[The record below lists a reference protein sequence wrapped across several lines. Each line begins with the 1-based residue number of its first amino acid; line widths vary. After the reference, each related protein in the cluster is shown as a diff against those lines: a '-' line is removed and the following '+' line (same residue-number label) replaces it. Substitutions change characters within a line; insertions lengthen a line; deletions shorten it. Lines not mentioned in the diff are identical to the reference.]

1 MHLFTSFLYFLS
13 LTKIKLC
20 SEIPAQAPVKTS
32 LHLQQNVPNDL
43 SNEGTI
49 YPATYSSRLIIYFQT
64 FTDAAGNP
72 LSLLPL
78 LNTRITH
85 IILGAIHL
93 HEEPGKIMLNNDP
106 FESPMYDE
114 IWKEVKILQAHG
126 IKVMGLLGGAV
137 TGTWDRLGGSDESV
151 HKPTIILLFATD

>member
-1 MHLFTSFLYFLS
+1 MHLFTSFLSLLS
-13 LTKIKLC
+13 LTNITLC
-20 SEIPAQAPVKTS
+20 SETPAQAPLNTS
-32 LHLQQNVPNDL
+32 LHLQQNVPDAL
-43 SNEGTI
+43 FNENAI
-49 YPATYSSRLIIYFQT
+49 YLATHSSRLIIYFQT
-64 FTDAAGNP
+64 FNDASGNS

-114 IWKEVKILQAHG
+114 IWKEVKSLQTHG

-151 HKPTIILLFATD
+151 HKPTHYSIGGN

>member
-1 MHLFTSFLYFLS
+1 MYLLTSFLYFLS
-13 LTKIKLC
+13 LTKITLC
-20 SEIPAQAPVKTS
+20 SEASAQAPLNTS
-32 LHLQQNVPNDL
+32 PHLRQNVSNAL
-43 SNEGTI
+43 SNENTI
-49 YPATYSSRLIIYFQT
+49 YPEMPSPRLIIYFQT

-85 IILGAIHL
+85 MILGAIHL
-93 HEEPGKIMLNNDP
+93 HEEPGEIMLNNNH
-106 FESPMYDE
+106 FESPMYDK

-137 TGTWDRLGGSDESV
+137 TGTWDRLGGSDENV
-151 HKPTIILLFATD
+151 HKAPRCAIFNS

>member
-1 MHLFTSFLYFLS
+1 MHLLTSFLYFLS
-13 LTKIKLC
+13 LTKITLC
-20 SEIPAQAPVKTS
+20 SETPAQTPLNTS
-32 LHLQQNVPNDL
+32 LLLQQNVPNAL
-43 SNEGTI
+43 SNENTI
-49 YPATYSSRLIIYFQT
+49 YPATHSPRLIIYFQT

-78 LNTRITH
+78 LNTRTTH

-126 IKVMGLLGGAV
+126 IKIMGLLGGAV

-151 HKPTIILLFATD
+151 HRPTHYAIPSN